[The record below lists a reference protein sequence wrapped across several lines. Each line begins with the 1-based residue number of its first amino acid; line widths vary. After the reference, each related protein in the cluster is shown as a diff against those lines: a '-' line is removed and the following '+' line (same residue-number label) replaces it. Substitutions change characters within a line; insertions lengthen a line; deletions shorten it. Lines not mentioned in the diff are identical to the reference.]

1 VLEPSRDIVW
11 AVGTQNENSDE
22 DEEAAMTQ
30 QGQTLHYFRSAAEDW
45 QNKSVNA
52 SGGYEVIEAR
62 NRAAM
67 DVLDRTENAKRFLDV
82 GCGTGQ
88 LVIAVAQRGLEAEGI
103 DFAAEM
109 VVQCEAN
116 ARAAGVAARFS
127 CASFFET
134 QFVERAYDVISAQGF
149 IEYVSPEET
158 DEFLRRSASM
168 LRPGGAI
175 ALGSR
180 NRLFNAF
187 SLNEYTCLEAELG
200 VLGILVSEATA
211 LQSSPT
217 TEAAFLALRRYERID
232 PQPDRHPVTGIP
244 VETRYQYTP
253 ADLVYRLRRCGLTA
267 QNLFP
272 VHFHGLPPTVKAE
285 HPDFHS
291 EIAQAVADIGFRDHR
306 LVPFSSSFV
315 IEARREG

>member
-1 VLEPSRDIVW
+1 M
-11 AVGTQNENSDE
+11 
-22 DEEAAMTQ
+22 AMTQ
-30 QGQTLHYFRSAAEDW
+30 QEQTKQYFRCAATDW

-52 SGGYEVIEAR
+52 SGGYSVIEGR
-62 NRAAM
+62 NGA
-67 DVLDRTENAKRFLDV
+67 VLDVVGRTKNANRFLDV

-116 ARAAGVAARFS
+116 ARAAGVSARFTGG
-127 CASFFET
+127 SFFET
-134 QFVERAYDVISAQGF
+134 EFGEHAYDVISAQGF
-149 IEYVSPEET
+149 IEYRSPAET
-158 DEFLRRSASM
+158 DKFFHRSAHM

-175 ALGSR
+175 VAGSR
-180 NRLFNAF
+180 NRLFNAL
-187 SLNEYTCLEAELG
+187 SLNDFTRLEAEMG
-200 VLGILVSEATA
+200 VLWTLIAEATA

-244 VETRYQYTP
+244 VEARYQYAP

-267 QNLFP
+267 QTLFP
-272 VHFHGLPPTVKAE
+272 VHFHGLPSTVKAE

-291 EIAQAVADIGFRDHR
+291 EIALAAAEIGFRDHR

-315 IEARREG
+315 IEARREER